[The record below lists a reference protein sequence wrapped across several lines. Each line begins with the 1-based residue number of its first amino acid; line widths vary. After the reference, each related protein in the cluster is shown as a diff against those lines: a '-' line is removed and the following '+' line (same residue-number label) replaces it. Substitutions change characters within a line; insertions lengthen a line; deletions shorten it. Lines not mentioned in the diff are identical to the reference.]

1 MSHLCLKVPV
11 CQQVS
16 VIELESFRVS
26 GLQLVAANEYARGAK
41 IIFLCH

>member
-1 MSHLCLKVPV
+1 MSYLCLKVPV